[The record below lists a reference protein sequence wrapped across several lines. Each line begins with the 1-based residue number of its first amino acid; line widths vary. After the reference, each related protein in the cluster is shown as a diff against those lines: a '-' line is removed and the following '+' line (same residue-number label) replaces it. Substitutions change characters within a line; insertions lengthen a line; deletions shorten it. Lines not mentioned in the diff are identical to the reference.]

1 LRERIPNASE
11 NRIVQCTAACHM
23 SGIRS
28 GELGHIHLR
37 GEEALVFAP
46 NGVAGSR
53 AEVAL
58 TMPAP
63 SIQQTMQQV
72 QSFEQNMQTLIAQ
85 MNAQQQQTGPVLGGP
100 RMG

>member
-1 LRERIPNASE
+1 
-11 NRIVQCTAACHM
+11 M

-28 GELGHIHLR
+28 GELGQIHLR

-46 NGVAGSR
+46 NGGAGSR

-58 TMPAP
+58 TSPAP
-63 SIQQTMQQV
+63 SIQQTVQHV
-72 QSFEQNMQTLIAQ
+72 QSFEQNLQMQMQMAH